1 MQLWVAK
8 TLIAVGGIKG
18 YFLISYNQ
26 KNEEE
31 VIDMTLG
38 KKIYELRM
46 AKMLSQEEFAEL
58 FDVSRQTISKW
69 ENDLACPELEKLV
82 AISRFFHVSTDYL
95 LLDDIGGEY
104 GIFSSETAVLAETER
119 FALFMKKEDGV
130 LSARL
135 YKGIAGHKNL
145 VAVCEETE
153 KDKAL
158 SFAYLTESAEV
169 VSYGEKTLTAL
180 LSTPYDVTQKFMMYH
195 TENIRMASS
204 KEPLPIVSEAG
215 IRVCLAAWRSG
226 TVYRADQKEIYFVFC
241 TKNEEFIFHIQT
253 EKHNA
258 YVGAS
263 QNKVFDLGLFAG
275 MQYFRIRNYDD
286 NSLPFC
292 VSHASFTKKR
302 KNVKIPLEQCRYGEC
317 VQTKKGLL
325 FCVKRYQDMEIVLQG
340 CGDDEYIYVRDE
352 AFAER
357 IE

>member
-1 MQLWVAK
+1 M
-8 TLIAVGGIKG
+8 
-18 YFLISYNQ
+18 
-26 KNEEE
+26 
-31 VIDMTLG
+31 
-38 KKIYELRM
+38 
-46 AKMLSQEEFAEL
+46 
-58 FDVSRQTISKW
+58 
-69 ENDLACPELEKLV
+69 
-82 AISRFFHVSTDYL
+82 
-95 LLDDIGGEY
+95 
-104 GIFSSETAVLAETER
+104 
-119 FALFMKKEDGV
+119 
-130 LSARL
+130 
-135 YKGIAGHKNL
+135 
-145 VAVCEETE
+145 
-153 KDKAL
+153 
-158 SFAYLTESAEV
+158 

-180 LSTPYDVTQKFMMYH
+180 LGTPYDVTQKFMMYH

-215 IRVCLAAWRSG
+215 IRACLAAWRSG

-286 NSLPFC
+286 NSLSFC